1 MAIDSR
7 LPAWAGPPDNVMPG
21 AVPYEALLAASSRAV
36 IWISILWAY
45 PAGFQFDLSLRL
57 RDPQAHGNPTSGPLF
72 VREVNPVTGAREW
85 RPGEE
90 FRFALRFSDGRTAD
104 NRSRVEHSPPSA
116 SDPPPEVGIE
126 LMRGRIRLN
135 PQLQDEHYWVWP
147 LPPPGPIDFVCG
159 WPAMGIGATQ
169 VALDAG
175 PIRDAATRSVELWP
189 LGRPI

>member
-1 MAIDSR
+1 M
-7 LPAWAGPPDNVMPG
+7 
-21 AVPYEALLAASSRAV
+21 
-36 IWISILWAY
+36 
-45 PAGFQFDLSLRL
+45 DLL
-57 RDPQAHGNPTSGPLF
+57 RDRKWTHYLIVGGSIA
-72 VREVNPVTGAREW
+72 W
-85 RPGEE
+85 R
-90 FRFALRFSDGRTAD
+90 ST
-104 NRSRVEHSPPSA
+104 EHSPPSA